1 MVVRV
6 VLWSLGDAR
15 TTIDELRDRLEP
27 LEAPSAWLWNEPAE
41 RFGALVVGDEPD
53 ISDRLTLA
61 RELIGKEPEA
71 FEEFDALL

>member
-1 MVVRV
+1 MVVRI

-41 RFGALVVGDEPD
+41 RFGALVVGDED
-53 ISDRLTLA
+53 VADRLALA
-61 RELIGKEPEA
+61 RELIGKAPDA
-71 FEEFDALL
+71 YEEFDALP

>member
-1 MVVRV
+1 MIVRI

-15 TTIDELRDRLEP
+15 TSVDELRDRLEP

-41 RFGALVVGDEPD
+41 RFGALVVGDED
-53 ISDRLTLA
+53 DLADRLTLA

-71 FEEFDALL
+71 FEEFDTL